1 MCSSSV
7 QPAMTLTVSR
17 LTINIV
23 NSLFQELTFH
33 TSLFIAPRK
42 GRKKAVSRELFLLF
56 LVHLH
61 VHTLTSSLPLQL
73 TVDLRPNRHWLLTL

>member
-1 MCSSSV
+1 M
-7 QPAMTLTVSR
+7 
-17 LTINIV
+17 

-42 GRKKAVSRELFLLF
+42 GRKKAVSRELSLLF
-56 LVHLH
+56 VVHLH

-73 TVDLRPNRHWLLTL
+73 TVDLRPNRHRLLTL